1 MAVLL
6 DTGILLRGL
15 VPQDAAA
22 AEIRRSARALY
33 RREERLVTTMQNVAE
48 FWNVATRPQNARG
61 GFGCSASFLEPRLRF
76 IERYCEILTES
87 PQAYE
92 LWRELVFQHSLSG
105 VSVHDAR
112 LVAVMLANGVSQ
124 ILTLNGADFRRYAG
138 IAVVAP
144 SEFE

>member
-22 AEIRRSARALY
+22 AEIRRAAKLLY
-33 RREERLVTTMQNVAE
+33 RRGERLVTTMQNVAE
-48 FWNVATRPQNARG
+48 FWNVATRPQSARG
-61 GFGCSASFLEPRLRF
+61 GYGCLASFLEPRLRF

-87 PQAYE
+87 PQAYDV
-92 LWRELVFQHSLSG
+92 WRDLVSQHSLMG

-138 IAVVAP
+138 ITPVTPA
-144 SEFE
+144 ELG